1 MSEQN
6 RITDIGPPKYDVAW
20 TPFIKENYGT
30 WLYHE
35 ELAPGELLHVSE
47 TGAKLWTIRI
57 AHTRIMSTLAI
68 RDLAAIAEEFCGG
81 MLRFTTRNNVEF
93 MVSDESK
100 VQPLK
105 DKLKADGYVI
115 GGTGPGITNIVHT
128 QGWIHCHTPAIDAS
142 GVVKAVM
149 DELFEYFTEKRLPNK
164 LRISLACCLNMC
176 GAVHCSDVSILGVH
190 RKPPLIEHDRLI
202 NVCEIPTTIASCP
215 TAAIRPYN
223 FEDEAGEKV
232 KSVQVNNE
240 RCMFCGNC
248 YTMCPAM
255 PLADPEGDGV
265 ALWVGGK
272 ISNARSMPKFSK
284 LAIPFLPNN
293 PPRWPEVVD
302 EVKNIV
308 EVYAA
313 GARPYERMGEWI
325 DRIGWEE
332 FFSLTGIEFTHFHI
346 DDYRFAMTTWRS
358 STQFKF
364 TD

>member
-6 RITDIGPPKYDVAW
+6 RITDIGPPKYDLAW

-47 TGAKLWTIRI
+47 NGAKLWTIRI

-142 GVVKAVM
+142 GIVKAVM

-358 STQFKF
+358 TTQFKF
-364 TD
+364 TE